1 MYQIQVMPFRAKLYV
16 IRVLNSDTN
25 KQCKFMVGVDS
36 AVSSVNGQT
45 KTLVTGGHTLT
56 IDSRSPT
63 PFFAPKNEMT
73 ADEVKTEFDS
83 MCDAIAA
90 DFKKSV

>member
-1 MYQIQVMPFRAKLYV
+1 MYKTQVFPFKTNMFA
-16 IRVLNSDTN
+16 ISVLNTDTN
-25 KQCKFMVGVDS
+25 KQCKFMVGVNTE
-36 AVSSVNGQT
+36 VSSAFGQT
-45 KTLVTGGHTLT
+45 KAVQAGGHTLN

-63 PFFAPKNEMT
+63 PGFAPKNEMT
-73 ADEVKTEFDS
+73 ADEVKAEFDA

>member
-1 MYQIQVMPFRAKLYV
+1 MYKIQVMPFRSSMYT

-25 KQCKFMVGVDS
+25 KQCKFMLGVDS

-63 PFFAPKNEMT
+63 PGFAPSNEMT
-73 ADEVKTEFDS
+73 ADEVNAEFDA

-90 DFKKSV
+90 DFQKSV

>member
-1 MYQIQVMPFRAKLYV
+1 MYQIQVMPFRASMYA
-16 IRVLNSDTN
+16 INVLNSDTN
-25 KQCKFMVGVDS
+25 KQCKFMVGVDTT
-36 AVSSVNGQT
+36 VSSVNGQT
-45 KTLVTGGHTLT
+45 KSLVAGEHTLN

-63 PFFAPKNEMT
+63 PVFAPKNEMT
-73 ADEVKTEFDS
+73 ADEVNAEFDA